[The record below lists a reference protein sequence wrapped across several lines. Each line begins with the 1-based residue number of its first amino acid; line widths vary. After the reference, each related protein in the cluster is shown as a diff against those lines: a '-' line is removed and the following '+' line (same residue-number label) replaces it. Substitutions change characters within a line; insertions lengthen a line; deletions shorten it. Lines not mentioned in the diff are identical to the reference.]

1 MKKGQMN
8 FFSMLLMPTV
18 GASIHIIQKFLFECK
33 ALNIHNEI
41 VKFQKPYF
49 FTWLASFGMFIVFI
63 VNTVSKPHLL
73 KNKYFT
79 KAFLPNFLL
88 LSVATFFNL
97 TAGVLSN
104 VSSLYLNYSVSLM
117 LRSSTVIF
125 GALISTYYL
134 KKPLCSYQWYGVGL
148 TLIAIV
154 FVSIAALLGGSKT
167 THREASSL
175 VIFIFVVVRTLSKSL
190 QAISMLIEEKVMKT
204 SGITPTELCGLNGIW
219 SMLFSTAHLP
229 LDDMRDTVCMIQNS
243 SAILWLS
250 IASIAVYAIWNILA
264 LQITSKASAVAR
276 MVFDQLTIVV
286 VWVVQLS
293 IYWTVVGTKYEEQF
307 IKTGEAWTKYSWI
320 QLFGFAIMVLGAAV
334 YQNII
339 KLPVLC
345 NSHETS
351 SSLCLIQ
358 QKSASLSEEDIL
370 EEK

>member
-1 MKKGQMN
+1 MS
-8 FFSMLLMPTV
+8 FLSMLLMPTV

-33 ALNIHNEI
+33 SLNIKNEI

-49 FTWLASFGMFIVFI
+49 FTWLASFGMLIVFLI
-63 VNTVSKPHLL
+63 NIVSKPHLL
-73 KNKYFT
+73 KTKYCT
-79 KAFLPNFLL
+79 KNFLPSFLL
-88 LSVATFFNL
+88 LSIATFFNL

-134 KKPLCSYQWYGVGL
+134 KKPLCSYQWTGVCL

-154 FVSIAALLGGSKT
+154 FVSIAALLSGSKT

-190 QAISMLIEEKVMKT
+190 QAVSMLIEEKVMKT
-204 SGITPTELCGLNGIW
+204 TGISPTELCGLNGVW
-219 SMLFSTAHLP
+219 SILFSSFLLP
-229 LDDMRDTVCMIQNS
+229 LDDMKDTFCMIKNS

-250 IASIAVYAIWNILA
+250 IASIVVYAIWNILA

-293 IYWTVVGTKYEEQF
+293 IYWAVVNTKYEEQF

-320 QLFGFAIMVLGAAV
+320 QLFGFAIMVLGAAI
-334 YQNII
+334 YQNIV
-339 KLPVLC
+339 KLPEKC
-345 NSHETS
+345 KPHETS
-351 SSLCLIQ
+351 SSLCLINQ
-358 QKSASLSEEDIL
+358 RESESLSEEELL
-370 EEK
+370 EKA